1 MIQGFIQIALTLL
14 ILILIVPWFGN
25 YMARVF
31 LAQRTFLE
39 PIMQPLEKLIYA

>member
-14 ILILIVPWFGN
+14 IVVLIVPWFGN

-31 LAQRTFLE
+31 LA
-39 PIMQPLEKLIYA
+39 